1 MSLAD
6 WTSNRWATV
15 FADDAEKLLGKTS
28 DEIGHMHENDSEALN
43 AFLQSQHFKSH
54 MFKLRTKVE
63 TYGDSQRNKI
73 SVQSAAP
80 LNHKE
85 YNDYLIKN
93 IQRLTGIGKH

>member
-1 MSLAD
+1 MLE
-6 WTSNRWATV
+6 N
-15 FADDAEKLLGKTS
+15 DAEG
-28 DEIGHMHENDSEALN
+28 LN
-43 AFLQSQHFKSH
+43 AYLQSQHFKSY

-73 SVQSAAP
+73 SVQSVTP

-85 YNDYLIKN
+85 YDDYLIKN